1 MSLSI
6 WSFQGTLWIQRI
18 LQRFEYKADLEFNK
32 GKINFNIYVEAV
44 VESWMMHYSAGN
56 DELGWIAFNTR
67 EIMELHKTFRISPFK
82 PFTLI
87 DNTQNSTKDQRRWR
101 LHNLKS
107 SQYLINFSTTWKIT
121 CIWLDSNVA
130 WSWPKWLNK
139 MILHWYALQWLK
151 ISEYFKKIAYFPHN
165 FCWSEPEKAKKKETD
180 CFRDDRHPSLSTQR
194 LEDNSFA
201 AEVIIAGFKQCH
213 IFLFFFAYNFFVC
226 SQVIF
231 QSSSKLSTSS
241 SKSFC

>member
-1 MSLSI
+1 MSLSM

-139 MILHWYALQWLK
+139 MILHWFALHFWLK
-151 ISEYFKKIAYFPHN
+151 IYINISRKLLFSLIISVDLNRKKPRRKRLIASGMTGTHPFPHKG
-165 FCWSEPEKAKKKETD
+165 WKTT
-180 CFRDDRHPSLSTQR
+180 HLR
-194 LEDNSFA
+194 L
-201 AEVIIAGFKQCH
+201 K
-213 IFLFFFAYNFFVC
+213 
-226 SQVIF
+226 
-231 QSSSKLSTSS
+231 
-241 SKSFC
+241 